1 MQLRV
6 TIRSRYDLAN
16 RLWGQGKRNFIDLCE
31 EFPITNGKD
40 YLMDYLETTIN
51 DIYSDGGC
59 DDVEMNDFLWFDF
72 DTIENDRKE
81 QY

>member
-6 TIRSRYDLAN
+6 EIRSRYDLAK
-16 RLWGQGKRNFIDLCE
+16 RLWGQGKANFRSLGE

-40 YLMDYLETTIN
+40 NLMDYLETTI
-51 DIYSDGGC
+51 DETC
-59 DDVEMNDFLWFDF
+59 EDVEMNDFLWFEF
-72 DTIENDRKE
+72 DTIEKDRKE

>member
-6 TIRSRYDLAN
+6 EIRSRYDLAK
-16 RLWGQGKRNFIDLCE
+16 RLWGQGKRNFEDLCE
-31 EFPITNGKD
+31 EFPITNGQDK
-40 YLMDYLETTIN
+40 LRDYLETTIEE
-51 DIYSDGGC
+51 SC
-59 DDVEMNDFLWFDF
+59 EDVEMNDFLWFEL